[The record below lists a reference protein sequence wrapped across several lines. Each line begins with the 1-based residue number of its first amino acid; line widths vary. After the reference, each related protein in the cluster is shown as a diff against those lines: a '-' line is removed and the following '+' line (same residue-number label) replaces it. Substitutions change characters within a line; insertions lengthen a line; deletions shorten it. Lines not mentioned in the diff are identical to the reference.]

1 MASREAGEA
10 LRVDA
15 ELLRKVG
22 LELAELKEMG
32 LAELRSRHLELFGEE
47 PRSKNLAFLRKR
59 ISFRLQERVHGG
71 LPPAACLV
79 LDEALVAQLPGG
91 GKGRGQ
97 RAFNRGGSSKS
108 TGGGKPSSPRLPKG
122 GERDRDPRLP
132 GVGTRLHREHRGVAH
147 EVEILDS
154 SFRYRGREYRSLSA
168 IAREI
173 TGTAWN
179 GFAFFGLLKGEP
191 HGE

>member
-1 MASREAGEA
+1 MASGEPGEA

-15 ELLRKVG
+15 ELLRKIG

-71 LPPAACLV
+71 LPPVARLI
-79 LDEALVAQLPGG
+79 LDEALVSQLPAGG
-91 GKGRGQ
+91 RGRGQ
-97 RAFNRGGSSKS
+97 GAHDRGGSRKAN
-108 TGGGKPSSPRLPKG
+108 GGGRTSSPRPPKG
-122 GERDRDPRLP
+122 GERARDPRLP
-132 GVGTRLHREHRGVAH
+132 NVGTRLHREHRGLAH
-147 EVEILDS
+147 EVEVLES
-154 SFRYRGREYRSLSA
+154 AFRYRGREYRSLSA

-179 GFAFFGLLKGEP
+179 GFAFFGLLKGET